1 MVKVSL
7 RTSLVGL
14 WLLIVI
20 ICLALAFLMTGLF
33 QLGVSAQIKSVQTEV
48 LRASRAMQQRF
59 EVYLATYNPPHKDF
73 SEDQKRRELGLIVQ
87 LALADYKG
95 VEGGFWSERGGFVA
109 YAYPT
114 YEGEVP
120 KKDVPQAEEGRI
132 AKVAADALQNRN
144 PQERRFDGQTES
156 LILCARPVGGSEQML
171 AAWTMARAHVSAGAA
186 YQRLTVG
193 FAILFTFALASGIW
207 LLWFL
212 QRWSRRIALLEK
224 SIAAA
229 PAEELPPLPETGQV
243 ELDRIII
250 ALNRLNSKLKKS
262 REESYELSRSLAKA
276 DRVAV
281 LGRMAAE
288 VAHEIRN
295 PIAAMR
301 LRAENA
307 LAKSN
312 EHHRAALEFI
322 LPEILRLDDLLERLL
337 TVARLD
343 ELKFGSV
350 HLRSW
355 LAQRIE
361 ALRERAEQGSVSLTG
376 EAPDVEWRF
385 DARRMARALDNLIL
399 NSLQHTP
406 PAGWVKVTIDAHGS
420 VCHMIVE
427 DSGPGIPPEQRETIF
442 EPLYTTRSEG
452 GGLGLGIARE
462 IVEAH
467 GGTLRCVDSP
477 VGARFEIEL
486 PCQKS

>member
-7 RTSLVGL
+7 RASLVGL
-14 WLLIVI
+14 WLLILI
-20 ICLALAFLMTGLF
+20 ICLALAALMTGLF
-33 QLGVSAQIKSVQTEV
+33 KLGVSAEIKSVQREV
-48 LRASRAMQQRF
+48 LSASRAMQQRF
-59 EVYLATYNPPHKDF
+59 DVYLRTYSPPPKDF
-73 SEDQKRRELGLIVQ
+73 SEDQKRRELGLIAQ
-87 LALADYKG
+87 LVLADYKG
-95 VEGGFWSERGGFVA
+95 VEGGFWGERGGFVA
-109 YAYPT
+109 YAFPT
-114 YEGEVP
+114 YEGERP
-120 KKDVPQAEEGRI
+120 KKDVPEAEEGRI
-132 AKVAADALQNRN
+132 ARVAADALQNRA
-144 PQERRFDGQTES
+144 PQERRFDSQTQS
-156 LILCARPVGGSEQML
+156 LILCARPVGGSEQTL
-171 AAWTMARAHVSAGAA
+171 VAWTMARAHVSVGAA

-193 FAILFTFALASGIW
+193 FVILFTFALASGIW

-212 QRWSRRIALLEK
+212 QRWSRRIALLEE

-229 PAEELPPLPETGQV
+229 PVEEMPPLPETGQI
-243 ELDRIII
+243 ELDRIVM
-250 ALNRLNSKLKKS
+250 ALNRLNSKLKRS

-276 DRVAV
+276 DRSAV

-295 PIAAMR
+295 PIATMR

-307 LAKSN
+307 LAKSA

-322 LPEILRLDDLLERLL
+322 MPEILRLDDLLERLL
-337 TVARLD
+337 AVARLD
-343 ELKFGSV
+343 ELKFSSV

-361 ALRERAEQGSVSLTG
+361 ALRERAEQGSVLLTG

-385 DARRMARALDNLIL
+385 DERRMARALDNLIL
-399 NSLQHTP
+399 NGLHFTP
-406 PAGWVKVTIDAHGS
+406 AAGWVKVTIDTYS
-420 VCHMIVE
+420 SLCHIIVE

-442 EPLYTTRSEG
+442 EPLHTTRSEG

-477 VGARFEIEL
+477 AGARFEIEL
-486 PCQKS
+486 PWQKS